1 MPVSLMSAPIDLF
14 LFDLAGT
21 TVVDDR
27 RVQQAFERTAA
38 AFDLPV
44 DPVKLQTYMGWHK
57 ERVFSTLLTEAR
69 QPTAAAAQM
78 AQRFEQEFAAS
89 VAKRPLL
96 PTKGAVE
103 SIHKLAENGIQVG
116 FVTGFSR
123 STMDL
128 VLRAL
133 DWQELTSVASDEVEH
148 GRPAPDLILAAMA
161 KVGVTDPRLV
171 GVAGDTPS
179 DLEAGTA
186 AGCRFV
192 VGVGHGTH
200 TIEQLAKA
208 PHTHLMHTLEGLVP
222 TLLSYARRP

>member
-1 MPVSLMSAPIDLF
+1 MIPPIDLF

-27 RVQQAFERTAA
+27 RVQRAFESTAA
-38 AFDLPV
+38 AFDLPF

-57 ERVFSTLLTEAR
+57 ERVFATLLAEAAL
-69 QPTAAAAQM
+69 PIAAAGQM

-89 VAKRPLL
+89 VAARPLS

-103 SIHKLAENGIQVG
+103 SIHKLLDHGIRVG

-123 STMDL
+123 STADL
-128 VLRAL
+128 VLRSL
-133 DWQELTSVASDEVEH
+133 DWHELPSVASDEVEN
-148 GRPAPDLILAAMA
+148 GRPAPDLIFAAMA
-161 KVGVTDPRLV
+161 KVGIEDADRV

-186 AGCRFV
+186 AGCHFV

-200 TIEQLAKA
+200 SIEQLAKA

-222 TLLSYARRP
+222 TLLSYARPS